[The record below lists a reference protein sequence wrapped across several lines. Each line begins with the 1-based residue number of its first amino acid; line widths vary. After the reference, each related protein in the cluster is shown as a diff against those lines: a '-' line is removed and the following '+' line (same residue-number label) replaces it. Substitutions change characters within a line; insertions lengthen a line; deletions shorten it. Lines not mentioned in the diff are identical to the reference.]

1 MATWWCES
9 AWLSDGI
16 QPGVAISADEGVIT
30 DVETETAP
38 RGQRLD
44 GLVFPGFAN
53 THSHAFHRALRGRT
67 QEQGDFWSWREAMYR
82 VASLLE
88 PDSYL
93 TLATAVYAEMAL
105 AGYTCVGEF
114 HYLHHEPDGRP
125 YSTPN
130 AMGEALIEAAARA
143 GIRLTLL
150 DTCYLAGGIGRA
162 LDSRQARF
170 SDGDAA
176 AWAERVSKM
185 PETPQTKIGAAIHSV
200 RAVPQDEIP
209 TVVEAATSRPLHVHV
224 SEQPAENEETRRAFG
239 LSPTGLLAERG
250 ALGPNTTVV
259 HATHVSA
266 DDLEI
271 LGISGTGACI
281 CPTTERDLGDGIGPA
296 WELAEAGVLLSVGS
310 DQHAIIDP
318 FEEIRG
324 LELHE
329 RLDTGARGAFS
340 PAQLVAILTRHGY
353 RALGWDGGGRIE
365 VGAPCDLVAV
375 DPNTVHTAGS
385 APEQLIYAATAA
397 DVTDVVVGGEAI
409 VAEGKHRLGDVARLL
424 GEAIGPLWQ

>member
-1 MATWWCES
+1 VVTWWCES
-9 AWLSDGI
+9 AWLHDEVRS
-16 QPGVAISADEGVIT
+16 GVAITAEGGIIT
-30 DVETETAP
+30 DVETEAAP
-38 RGQRLD
+38 GGHRLP

-67 QEQGDFWSWREAMYR
+67 QEQGDFWSWRESMYR
-82 VASLLE
+82 VASMLD
-88 PDSYL
+88 PDRYL
-93 TLATAVYAEMAL
+93 ALATAVYAEMAL

-114 HYLHHEPDGRP
+114 HYLHHEVDGRP
-125 YSTPN
+125 YASPN
-130 AMGEALIEAAARA
+130 AMGEALIEAASQA
-143 GIRLTLL
+143 GVRLTLL
-150 DTCYLAGGIGRA
+150 DTCYIAGGIGRP

-170 SDGDAA
+170 SDGDAT
-176 AWAERVSKM
+176 AWAERVSRWQ
-185 PETPQTKIGAAIHSV
+185 ETPLVRIGAAIHSV
-200 RAVPQDEIP
+200 RAVPADEIP
-209 TVVEAATSRPLHVHV
+209 TVVEASSGRPLHIHV
-224 SEQPAENEETRRAFG
+224 SEQPAENEESRRAYG

-271 LGISGTGACI
+271 LGISGTAACI

-296 WELAEAGVLLSVGS
+296 WELAEAGVLLSIGS

-324 LELHE
+324 LELNE

-340 PAQLVAILTRHGY
+340 PAQLTAILTRHGY
-353 RALGWDGGGRIE
+353 RALGWEGGGRIE

-375 DPNTVHTAGS
+375 DPDTVHTAGS
-385 APEQLIYAATAA
+385 APEQLLYSATAA
-397 DVTDVVVGGEAI
+397 DVTHVVVASEAI
-409 VAEGKHRLGDVARLL
+409 VTDGKHRLGDVAGLL
-424 GEAIGPLWQ
+424 REAIGPLWE